1 MERKQ
6 TEFLVHSPEILNILW
21 QVIPFF
27 VVSTNEIFL
36 PQEKKRNSQ
45 ETNAHQLL
53 LCCHFKDSCKYW
65 QRKRY
70 ICQEGGGGWG
80 VKSDI
85 WAQFRAYTSLHT
97 RTLATLRKIKLLH
110 LEFANNSRKP
120 GNVLI
125 YSRVWVTSTQLQRAI
140 PASSELMSNCCFWA
154 SLDFFPPLTLP

>member
-53 LCCHFKDSCKYW
+53 LCCHFKDSCKY
-65 QRKRY
+65 
-70 ICQEGGGGWG
+70 
-80 VKSDI
+80 
-85 WAQFRAYTSLHT
+85 
-97 RTLATLRKIKLLH
+97 
-110 LEFANNSRKP
+110 
-120 GNVLI
+120 
-125 YSRVWVTSTQLQRAI
+125 
-140 PASSELMSNCCFWA
+140 
-154 SLDFFPPLTLP
+154 